1 MKNQGQYPQ
10 FPISGPRKPVLR
22 ILSLVSSRRGSTIL
36 ETVMYLPM
44 LIVLLFGMVE
54 IARVTYTYYTLQKIL
69 YTLAR
74 HVGTSQ
80 AVNFCDSSDAVVA
93 AAKNFALT
101 GSSDGSADPLVPNL
115 TVDQIE
121 VRIERLNRDTGEIAA
136 CDCSIAGCD
145 AAQGGTP
152 PEYLVVS
159 IPDGYRIRPII
170 PYMALEEFPL
180 RPRIRVP
187 FGGT

>member
-10 FPISGPRKPVLR
+10 FPISLPRKPELR
-22 ILSLVSSRRGSTIL
+22 ILSLVSRRGSTIL
-36 ETVMYLPM
+36 ETVMFLPM

-74 HVGTSQ
+74 HVGSEQ
-80 AVNFCDSSDAVVA
+80 AVNFCDSSDAVLA

-121 VRIERLNRDTGEIAA
+121 VRIERVNRDTGEIAA
-136 CDCSIAGCD
+136 CECSISGCD
-145 AAQGGTP
+145 AAQGGTS
-152 PEYLVVS
+152 PEYVVVS
-159 IPDGYRIRPII
+159 IPDGYRIRPVI

-180 RPRIRVP
+180 RPHIRVP